1 MQRNDKKCDVIKIS
15 KRIVKTNQDIIG
27 EVCIRIDNV
36 VLTVSDEVMNKSS
49 LEAFEHKVCMGQE

>member
-49 LEAFEHKVCMGQE
+49 